1 MWEVDPETKSKLLA
15 LQKLPGNT
23 TCCDCSAPSPQ
34 WASPKF
40 GTFICLTCAGLHR
53 GLGVHISFVRSITMD
68 SFKGNEILRMEK
80 GGNGRW
86 KAFWE
91 EKTGKSWGRGCG
103 EGVGGM
109 EERYGGEVGEE
120 WKERLGCEVEGREF
134 KGIPER
140 KAREGKKGAEGGMEG
155 MGAKT
160 QKEMNEDFFARKGN
174 ENENRRA
181 DLPPSQGGKYAGF
194 GSQPTTGAQGEKGG
208 KGEGMPGVDD
218 FQKDPVAALT
228 KGLGWFTT
236 TVGKSAKSV
245 NDGWIQ
251 PNVQKL
257 AESDLTHQARL
268 TATHVA
274 SNIQAG
280 SKNAAEQFNRFV
292 EDSGSPHHSSHPINT
307 NAKSTTAPEPE
318 RRDFWDSFGEP
329 VDERGEGAG
338 AGAGRGGMAG
348 GMGMAKG
355 GMGGNAGGR
364 ESPIRRGRSSPAPS
378 GKTNAVGTAAM
389 RKGGKEKEE
398 EKWDD
403 F

>member
-1 MWEVDPETKSKLLA
+1 
-15 LQKLPGNT
+15 
-23 TCCDCSAPSPQ
+23 
-34 WASPKF
+34 
-40 GTFICLTCAGLHR
+40 
-53 GLGVHISFVRSITMD
+53 MD
-68 SFKGNEILRMEK
+68 AFKGNEILRMEK

-91 EKTGKSWGRGCG
+91 ERMGKSWGRGCG

-140 KAREGKKGAEGGMEG
+140 KEREKKEVAGVIGLESTGIGG
-155 MGAKT
+155 KT

-208 KGEGMPGVDD
+208 KAEGMMPGVDD

-268 TATHVA
+268 TAAHVA

-292 EDSGSPHHSSHPINT
+292 EDSGSPHPTSHNT
-307 NAKSTTAPEPE
+307 NAISRTAAEPE
-318 RRDFWDSFGEP
+318 YKDFWDSFGEP
-329 VDERGEGAG
+329 VDERAKDAG

-348 GMGMAKG
+348 GTGMAKG

-364 ESPIRRGRSSPAPS
+364 ESPIKRGRASPAPS
-378 GKTNAVGTAAM
+378 
-389 RKGGKEKEE
+389 
-398 EKWDD
+398 
-403 F
+403 